1 MRTESNAEDHLTSDL
16 EPQITSSMPWRVA
29 QVEALA
35 DFRLRVTFLDGL
47 TGIVDLSRRV
57 QAPDAGVFAPLAD
70 PTHFAEARLEYGA
83 VTWPGEVDLAPDAM
97 HRALQKS
104 PVWTL

>member
-1 MRTESNAEDHLTSDL
+1 MRTEPNAKNNLSSELD
-16 EPQITSSMPWRVA
+16 PAVVSSMPWRVV

-47 TGIVDLSRRV
+47 TGIVDLSRLV
-57 QAPDAGVFAPLAD
+57 HSPDAGVFAALAD
-70 PTHFAEARLEYGA
+70 ATLFAEVGLTYGA

-97 HRALQKS
+97 HQALQLNA
-104 PVWTL
+104 VWTL